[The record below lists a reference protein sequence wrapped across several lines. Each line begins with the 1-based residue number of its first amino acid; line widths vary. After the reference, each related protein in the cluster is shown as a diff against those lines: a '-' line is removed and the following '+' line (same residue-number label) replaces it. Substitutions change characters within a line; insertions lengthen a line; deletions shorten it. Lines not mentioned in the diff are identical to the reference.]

1 MSERD
6 NKRGNSERRRPG
18 GKPEN
23 DRSDNRKSDDR
34 RRPASHPHTD
44 RNENSER
51 RPDSRKRTSENE
63 GGENKSNDRSNTR
76 KYSTGKPFGE
86 RTNDRNTRRP
96 DSRKRYS
103 ENNEDEKRS
112 GERPAT
118 RKYSSD
124 RSSDDRPADRN
135 TRRPDSRKRYSDTN
149 EGENKT
155 GRRPNTRRDSSD
167 KPFDE
172 RPADRNT
179 KWPDSRKRSPESD
192 EQETTPG
199 GRPSV
204 RKYAASKP
212 FGYRG
217 KRAVA
222 DGPKD
227 GSMRLNKYIANSGI
241 CSRREADDLIK
252 TGLVE
257 VNGKAITEM
266 GYKVQQNDIVKY
278 AGEKIIPE
286 KPVYFLL
293 NKPKDYTAEMKST
306 TDRRNAITLLRGIG
320 NHSVLPVGKMD
331 RSTSGLIIYTNDGD
345 LTMKLCNPKL
355 GVKKLFHVHLDKNL
369 KKEHMDKLLE
379 GVELEDGFVKAE
391 EISYVGDKNDKK
403 QIGIETKS
411 GKNKAVRLMLESL
424 GYYVVKLDRVMYAG
438 LTKKDLPRGR
448 WRALTSQELI
458 NLKMLK

>member
-6 NKRGNSERRRPG
+6 NKRGNSDRRRPG
-18 GKPEN
+18 GKPES
-23 DRSDNRKSDDR
+23 DRSENRKSDDK
-34 RRPASHPHTD
+34 RRPGSRPYSD
-44 RNENSER
+44 RNEDRNER

-63 GGENKSNDRSNTR
+63 EGENKTSDRSNAR

-86 RTNDRNTRRP
+86 RTTDRNTRRP
-96 DSRKRYS
+96 DSRKRYPDT
-103 ENNEDEKRS
+103 NEDEKKP
-112 GERPAT
+112 GGRPNA
-118 RKYSSD
+118 RKYS
-124 RSSDDRPADRN
+124 
-135 TRRPDSRKRYSDTN
+135 T
-149 EGENKT
+149 
-155 GRRPNTRRDSSD
+155 D
-167 KPFDE
+167 KPFD
-172 RPADRNT
+172 DRSGDKNT
-179 KWPDSRKRSPESD
+179 QWPDSRKRTPESD
-192 EQETTPG
+192 EQGSKPG

-222 DGPKD
+222 DVTKD
-227 GSMRLNKYIANSGI
+227 GTMRLNKYISNSGI

-257 VNGKAITEM
+257 VNGKSITEM
-266 GYKVQQNDIVKY
+266 GYKVQPNDIVKY
-278 AGEKIIPE
+278 AGEKITPE

-306 TDRRNAITLLRGIG
+306 MDRRNGLTLLRGIG

-424 GYYVVKLDRVMYAG
+424 GYYVVKLDRVMFAG

-448 WRALTSQELI
+448 WRALTTQEVI